1 MKMNNILKTTAL
13 LLGSSVLLS
22 GCIKETFPES
32 GYATSDQTAES
43 PFAKEGLITAMP
55 TVLITNYTDLGEH
68 IDFGYPGIF
77 GATDRMV
84 GEVFPVSGNLPG
96 GNQYYDRWQ
105 AWLYPGNS
113 TGLAANG
120 KMSPFFYTNYY
131 KFIFTANEAIDIA
144 NQSEGAEEM
153 MGIAKTFRA
162 LCYLD
167 LARLYDA
174 LPAKAPERPAYETE
188 LEAVKGL
195 TVPIVREDTSMEKL
209 ENNPRVS
216 REEMFKFIFEDL
228 NTAETLLAN
237 YTPATKN
244 LPSLAVIYGLK
255 ARAYLW
261 LGGFTESYA
270 EVPTGDAAYR
280 LAAEYARKAIDA
292 SGCTIM
298 TESQWLDPKTG
309 FNTVNS
315 SWMWAMIQTTDTV
328 LNNLLSWSA
337 HMATEAIWGY
347 GYGAQPGISVFSYN
361 RISSGDFRKKS
372 FVGADRSFDAIAPY
386 TTLTEEEFATIAPY
400 ASFKFHAANGEKR
413 NYSTGNV
420 TSIPMM
426 RVEEMYL
433 IEAEATAHYDATT
446 GKSLLQ
452 SFMANRDPAYT
463 VPAAN
468 DLIDEIIFQKRIE
481 FWGEG
486 VIFYDLKR
494 LNIGMHNG
502 DTGTNAP
509 PMAQLSTDGR
519 APWWN
524 CVFPL
529 NAVQQ
534 NKALAG
540 KNNPNPTQTVKSVK

>member
-32 GYATSDQTAES
+32 GYATSEQTAES

-55 TVLITNYTDLGEH
+55 TVLITNYIDLGEH

-195 TVPIVREDTSMEKL
+195 TVPIVREDTSMEEL

-237 YTPATKN
+237 YTPALAGRDLRTQGPRLPLAGRIHRIVCGSSDRRRR
-244 LPSLAVIYGLK
+244 LPSGRRIRPQGHRRFGLHDYDRKPVARPEDRVQHGQFVVDVGHDPDHRHRAQQPAVVVGPHGDRVYLGLRLRS
-255 ARAYLW
+255 AAGYL
-261 LGGFTESYA
+261 G
-270 EVPTGDAAYR
+270 
-280 LAAEYARKAIDA
+280 
-292 SGCTIM
+292 
-298 TESQWLDPKTG
+298 
-309 FNTVNS
+309 
-315 SWMWAMIQTTDTV
+315 IQ
-328 LNNLLSWSA
+328 L
-337 HMATEAIWGY
+337 
-347 GYGAQPGISVFSYN
+347 QPH
-361 RISSGDFRKKS
+361 
-372 FVGADRSFDAIAPY
+372 FVGRLPQKELCRSRPLVRRHRTLYDPDR
-386 TTLTEEEFATIAPY
+386 
-400 ASFKFHAANGEKR
+400 GGVR
-413 NYSTGNV
+413 NDS
-420 TSIPMM
+420 P
-426 RVEEMYL
+426 L
-433 IEAEATAHYDATT
+433 
-446 GKSLLQ
+446 
-452 SFMANRDPAYT
+452 
-463 VPAAN
+463 
-468 DLIDEIIFQKRIE
+468 RI
-481 FWGEG
+481 
-486 VIFYDLKR
+486 V
-494 LNIGMHNG
+494 
-502 DTGTNAP
+502 
-509 PMAQLSTDGR
+509 
-519 APWWN
+519 
-524 CVFPL
+524 
-529 NAVQQ
+529 
-534 NKALAG
+534 
-540 KNNPNPTQTVKSVK
+540 

>member
-188 LEAVKGL
+188 LEAVKKVQSIFCGMNLIPCTACRYCTDGCPRQIAIPDLFAVMNTKQIYHDWNADFYYNNVYTGAGRRASDCIQCGRCEKACPQHLPIRRLL
-195 TVPIVREDTSMEKL
+195 TEI
-209 ENNPRVS
+209 
-216 REEMFKFIFEDL
+216 
-228 NTAETLLAN
+228 
-237 YTPATKN
+237 
-244 LPSLAVIYGLK
+244 
-255 ARAYLW
+255 
-261 LGGFTESYA
+261 
-270 EVPTGDAAYR
+270 
-280 LAAEYARKAIDA
+280 AAE
-292 SGCTIM
+292 
-298 TESQWLDPKTG
+298 
-309 FNTVNS
+309 F
-315 SWMWAMIQTTDTV
+315 
-328 LNNLLSWSA
+328 
-337 HMATEAIWGY
+337 
-347 GYGAQPGISVFSYN
+347 
-361 RISSGDFRKKS
+361 
-372 FVGADRSFDAIAPY
+372 
-386 TTLTEEEFATIAPY
+386 
-400 ASFKFHAANGEKR
+400 EK
-413 NYSTGNV
+413 
-420 TSIPMM
+420 
-426 RVEEMYL
+426 
-433 IEAEATAHYDATT
+433 
-446 GKSLLQ
+446 Q
-452 SFMANRDPAYT
+452 
-463 VPAAN
+463 
-468 DLIDEIIFQKRIE
+468 
-481 FWGEG
+481 
-486 VIFYDLKR
+486 
-494 LNIGMHNG
+494 
-502 DTGTNAP
+502 
-509 PMAQLSTDGR
+509 
-519 APWWN
+519 
-524 CVFPL
+524 
-529 NAVQQ
+529 
-534 NKALAG
+534 
-540 KNNPNPTQTVKSVK
+540 

>member
-55 TVLITNYTDLGEH
+55 TVLITNYIDLGEH

-195 TVPIVREDTSMEKL
+195 TVPIVREDTSMEEL

-337 HMATEAIWGY
+337 HMATESIWGY
-347 GYGAQPGISVFSYN
+347 GYGAQPGISVQLQPH
-361 RISSGDFRKKS
+361 
-372 FVGADRSFDAIAPY
+372 FVGRLPQKELCRSRPLVRRHRTLYDPDR
-386 TTLTEEEFATIAPY
+386 
-400 ASFKFHAANGEKR
+400 GGVR
-413 NYSTGNV
+413 NDS
-420 TSIPMM
+420 P
-426 RVEEMYL
+426 L
-433 IEAEATAHYDATT
+433 
-446 GKSLLQ
+446 
-452 SFMANRDPAYT
+452 
-463 VPAAN
+463 
-468 DLIDEIIFQKRIE
+468 RI
-481 FWGEG
+481 
-486 VIFYDLKR
+486 V
-494 LNIGMHNG
+494 
-502 DTGTNAP
+502 
-509 PMAQLSTDGR
+509 
-519 APWWN
+519 
-524 CVFPL
+524 
-529 NAVQQ
+529 
-534 NKALAG
+534 
-540 KNNPNPTQTVKSVK
+540 

>member
-55 TVLITNYTDLGEH
+55 TVLITNYIDLGEH

-188 LEAVKGL
+188 LEAVKKVQSIFRGMNLIPCTACRYCTDGCPRQIAIPDLFAVMNTKQIYHDWNADFYYNNVYTGAGRRASDCIQCGRCEKACPQHLPIRRLL
-195 TVPIVREDTSMEKL
+195 TEI
-209 ENNPRVS
+209 
-216 REEMFKFIFEDL
+216 
-228 NTAETLLAN
+228 
-237 YTPATKN
+237 
-244 LPSLAVIYGLK
+244 
-255 ARAYLW
+255 
-261 LGGFTESYA
+261 
-270 EVPTGDAAYR
+270 
-280 LAAEYARKAIDA
+280 AAE
-292 SGCTIM
+292 
-298 TESQWLDPKTG
+298 
-309 FNTVNS
+309 F
-315 SWMWAMIQTTDTV
+315 
-328 LNNLLSWSA
+328 
-337 HMATEAIWGY
+337 
-347 GYGAQPGISVFSYN
+347 
-361 RISSGDFRKKS
+361 
-372 FVGADRSFDAIAPY
+372 
-386 TTLTEEEFATIAPY
+386 
-400 ASFKFHAANGEKR
+400 EK
-413 NYSTGNV
+413 
-420 TSIPMM
+420 
-426 RVEEMYL
+426 
-433 IEAEATAHYDATT
+433 
-446 GKSLLQ
+446 Q
-452 SFMANRDPAYT
+452 
-463 VPAAN
+463 
-468 DLIDEIIFQKRIE
+468 
-481 FWGEG
+481 
-486 VIFYDLKR
+486 
-494 LNIGMHNG
+494 
-502 DTGTNAP
+502 
-509 PMAQLSTDGR
+509 
-519 APWWN
+519 
-524 CVFPL
+524 
-529 NAVQQ
+529 
-534 NKALAG
+534 
-540 KNNPNPTQTVKSVK
+540 

>member
-55 TVLITNYTDLGEH
+55 TVLITNYIDLGEH

-188 LEAVKGL
+188 LEAVKKVQSIFRGMNLIPCTACRYCTDGCPRQIAIPDLFAVMNTKQIYHDWNADFYYNNVYTGAGRRASDCIQCGRCEKACPQHLPIRKLL
-195 TVPIVREDTSMEKL
+195 TEI
-209 ENNPRVS
+209 
-216 REEMFKFIFEDL
+216 
-228 NTAETLLAN
+228 
-237 YTPATKN
+237 
-244 LPSLAVIYGLK
+244 
-255 ARAYLW
+255 
-261 LGGFTESYA
+261 
-270 EVPTGDAAYR
+270 
-280 LAAEYARKAIDA
+280 AAE
-292 SGCTIM
+292 
-298 TESQWLDPKTG
+298 
-309 FNTVNS
+309 F
-315 SWMWAMIQTTDTV
+315 
-328 LNNLLSWSA
+328 
-337 HMATEAIWGY
+337 
-347 GYGAQPGISVFSYN
+347 
-361 RISSGDFRKKS
+361 
-372 FVGADRSFDAIAPY
+372 
-386 TTLTEEEFATIAPY
+386 
-400 ASFKFHAANGEKR
+400 EK
-413 NYSTGNV
+413 
-420 TSIPMM
+420 
-426 RVEEMYL
+426 
-433 IEAEATAHYDATT
+433 
-446 GKSLLQ
+446 Q
-452 SFMANRDPAYT
+452 
-463 VPAAN
+463 
-468 DLIDEIIFQKRIE
+468 
-481 FWGEG
+481 
-486 VIFYDLKR
+486 
-494 LNIGMHNG
+494 
-502 DTGTNAP
+502 
-509 PMAQLSTDGR
+509 
-519 APWWN
+519 
-524 CVFPL
+524 
-529 NAVQQ
+529 
-534 NKALAG
+534 
-540 KNNPNPTQTVKSVK
+540 

>member
-120 KMSPFFYTNYY
+120 WASPFFYTNYY

-195 TVPIVREDTSMEKL
+195 TVPIVREDTSMEEL

-270 EVPTGDAAYR
+270 EVPTGDAASVWPPNTPARPSTLRAAR
-280 LAAEYARKAIDA
+280 L
-292 SGCTIM
+292 
-298 TESQWLDPKTG
+298 
-309 FNTVNS
+309 
-315 SWMWAMIQTTDTV
+315 
-328 LNNLLSWSA
+328 
-337 HMATEAIWGY
+337 
-347 GYGAQPGISVFSYN
+347 
-361 RISSGDFRKKS
+361 
-372 FVGADRSFDAIAPY
+372 
-386 TTLTEEEFATIAPY
+386 
-400 ASFKFHAANGEKR
+400 
-413 NYSTGNV
+413 
-420 TSIPMM
+420 
-426 RVEEMYL
+426 
-433 IEAEATAHYDATT
+433 
-446 GKSLLQ
+446 
-452 SFMANRDPAYT
+452 
-463 VPAAN
+463 
-468 DLIDEIIFQKRIE
+468 
-481 FWGEG
+481 
-486 VIFYDLKR
+486 
-494 LNIGMHNG
+494 
-502 DTGTNAP
+502 
-509 PMAQLSTDGR
+509 
-519 APWWN
+519 
-524 CVFPL
+524 
-529 NAVQQ
+529 
-534 NKALAG
+534 
-540 KNNPNPTQTVKSVK
+540 

>member
-55 TVLITNYTDLGEH
+55 TVLITNYIDLGEH

-188 LEAVKGL
+188 LEAVKKVQSIFRGMNLIPCTACRYCTDGCPRQIAIPDLFAVMNTKQIYHDWNADFYYNNVYTGAGRRASDCIQCGRCEKACPQHLPIRRLL
-195 TVPIVREDTSMEKL
+195 TEI
-209 ENNPRVS
+209 
-216 REEMFKFIFEDL
+216 
-228 NTAETLLAN
+228 
-237 YTPATKN
+237 
-244 LPSLAVIYGLK
+244 
-255 ARAYLW
+255 
-261 LGGFTESYA
+261 
-270 EVPTGDAAYR
+270 
-280 LAAEYARKAIDA
+280 AAE
-292 SGCTIM
+292 
-298 TESQWLDPKTG
+298 
-309 FNTVNS
+309 
-315 SWMWAMIQTTDTV
+315 
-328 LNNLLSWSA
+328 
-337 HMATEAIWGY
+337 
-347 GYGAQPGISVFSYN
+347 
-361 RISSGDFRKKS
+361 
-372 FVGADRSFDAIAPY
+372 FD
-386 TTLTEEEFATIAPY
+386 
-400 ASFKFHAANGEKR
+400 K
-413 NYSTGNV
+413 
-420 TSIPMM
+420 
-426 RVEEMYL
+426 
-433 IEAEATAHYDATT
+433 
-446 GKSLLQ
+446 Q
-452 SFMANRDPAYT
+452 
-463 VPAAN
+463 
-468 DLIDEIIFQKRIE
+468 
-481 FWGEG
+481 
-486 VIFYDLKR
+486 
-494 LNIGMHNG
+494 
-502 DTGTNAP
+502 
-509 PMAQLSTDGR
+509 
-519 APWWN
+519 
-524 CVFPL
+524 
-529 NAVQQ
+529 
-534 NKALAG
+534 
-540 KNNPNPTQTVKSVK
+540 

>member
-55 TVLITNYTDLGEH
+55 TVLITNYIDLGEH

-120 KMSPFFYTNYY
+120 TMSPFFYTNYY

-195 TVPIVREDTSMEKL
+195 TVPIVREDTSMEEL

-280 LAAEYARKAIDA
+280 LAAEYRNIHGSGSILLHQA
-292 SGCTIM
+292 SDKRHRVFFISNIGKQVRIGKRFHLNHNDIFYFRIGSVRRLILFFHC
-298 TESQWLDPKTG
+298 
-309 FNTVNS
+309 
-315 SWMWAMIQTTDTV
+315 IQNV
-328 LNNLLSWSA
+328 LYEDIRIPLRLL
-337 HMATEAIWGY
+337 Y
-347 GYGAQPGISVFSYN
+347 NGAEGISHERKRKSLFSICYLC
-361 RISSGDFRKKS
+361 GPAVQFRK
-372 FVGADRSFDAIAPY
+372 
-386 TTLTEEEFATIAPY
+386 
-400 ASFKFHAANGEKR
+400 
-413 NYSTGNV
+413 
-420 TSIPMM
+420 
-426 RVEEMYL
+426 
-433 IEAEATAHYDATT
+433 
-446 GKSLLQ
+446 GKPGYPIHKKQ
-452 SFMANRDPAYT
+452 Y
-463 VPAAN
+463 
-468 DLIDEIIFQKRIE
+468 
-481 FWGEG
+481 
-486 VIFYDLKR
+486 
-494 LNIGMHNG
+494 
-502 DTGTNAP
+502 
-509 PMAQLSTDGR
+509 
-519 APWWN
+519 
-524 CVFPL
+524 
-529 NAVQQ
+529 Q
-534 NKALAG
+534 N
-540 KNNPNPTQTVKSVK
+540 QIHHRR